1 MFFTLSLTNQLAN
14 FLGVW
19 QKTFSVPSLL
29 IADFFEEM
37 DKLFFHFRS
46 EMACYQGFIPSLVPN
61 EVGVCTPPLQKEIFR
76 SETKTAEK
84 TIIYGHFRLKK
95 YFEIFLKLIEKRAKI
110 CYNIK
115 KVNL

>member
-1 MFFTLSLTNQLAN
+1 MPL
-14 FLGVW
+14 
-19 QKTFSVPSLL
+19 LL
-29 IADFFEEM
+29 IADFFEGM
-37 DKLFFHFRS
+37 DKLFFLFRS
-46 EMACYQGFIPSLVPN
+46 KSACYQGFTPSLIPL

-110 CYNIK
+110 YYNIK